1 MHKFILNL
9 LLVSLTVPAFACP
22 QLSGNYDCTAETG
35 PVNSFTIST
44 SMEKGQMV
52 YHINGTKL
60 IANGIPE
67 TRRRGD
73 SFPTTYT
80 TSCEGQTL
88 RARIQTQVSSAIC
101 PSLPLSI
108 DSISLFTPVGDQ
120 IEMDDITIALCPDK
134 APMNVRHKFICSK
147 K

>member
-1 MHKFILNL
+1 MIKYFITLFIAF
-9 LLVSLTVPAFACP
+9 SAVPAVSCP
-22 QLSGNYDCTAETG
+22 QLSGNFDCTAETG

-44 SMEKGQMV
+44 TTEKGQVV
-52 YHINGTKL
+52 YYINGTKL
-60 IANGIPE
+60 IANGTPE

-73 SFPTTYT
+73 AFPTTYT

-88 RARIQTQVSSAIC
+88 RARIQTQVSSSIC

-108 DSISLFTPVGDQ
+108 DSISLFTPVGNQ

-134 APMNVRHKFICSK
+134 APMNVRHKFICTK